1 MAKAPRR
8 NRQSILFEALESR
21 QLLSWN
27 WNAQMIHQDQA
38 AAQQSR

>member
-1 MAKAPRR
+1 MSKPSRR
-8 NRQSILFEALESR
+8 NRHAILLEALESR

-38 AAQQSR
+38 LPIFPA